1 MAQKDLKLLWGSNS
15 KMNGSSKPA
24 ITDGKAYFAIVDGTT
39 KYPDTAAPANEAFIY
54 FDKDNTRYNVIAKR
68 AIFDALGNKINSTY
82 ATDIESSGNTMSLF
96 SADGGEAID
105 TATIVNS
112 LSLSTGTQNDSK
124 YSMKVTVNGQASSE
138 YSLAAASDTAY
149 GIVTTGDQS
158 FAGTKTFTGAI
169 HVTDTTFSIAP
180 TMGAVVIDGGLGVGD
195 NICAAGNL
203 FIDSYATIGQSLIVG
218 TTLTTGG
225 AATIGGDLTV
235 VGKDIFFGNTT
246 GKIITLNADSAGS
259 VMTLSNSNNILTFVL
274 NNKGTDATVLSLSRH
289 EELSWKLK
297 HANLGNFYITNN
309 QYPDDDG
316 ETIVGEDFSVL
327 KLEKITG
334 NATLKGRLEVDS
346 LTIKNTTAIAHL
358 MFSRVGYN
366 YIYAPNGGSLAF
378 STNGNLNANC
388 DMVLTKGVLT
398 PGTLSGSSIGSEANP
413 WQSIYTN
420 YLNSN
425 TTLYISSKAGTAMV
439 FKGGSDGNEIAR
451 FDTVGKFKIVNG
463 EYPAVTNSIDSGSS
477 TLRWN
482 NIYSATFT
490 GDTFTGNAA
499 SATKVYVTDT
509 PVHSEDVNKEYKI
522 LFTDGSTSGNQDV
535 RFYNNLIY
543 IVEPRGHGS
552 GLKIGSS
559 YRGYL
564 ELSDGSNHIAR
575 INTTNLTANR
585 TITISDH
592 AGTMMTSGNYT
603 AWASPNTHT
612 HNVTISHTP
621 AGTVSRPTFTGTSN
635 QETSSNAGYSS
646 VASSGHTHSYNRV
659 SSVSSHSFSTN
670 SYTSGSNSGSAVS
683 FYAYSGSS
691 TPSLTASISG
701 KCLTVTFTSPGT
713 VAYTAAP
720 NSHTHSYNRVNS
732 ISDHTVS
739 ASSYTSG
746 APSATTDVASN
757 GHKHTYTAAGTIS
770 TPTFT
775 GTAYSTT
782 VTTATQNA

>member
-1 MAQKDLKLLWGSNS
+1 MAQKDLKLLWGSNT
-15 KMNGSSKPA
+15 KMNGSSQPA
-24 ITDGKAYFAIVDGTT
+24 VTDGKAYFAIVDGDT
-39 KYPDTAAPANEAFIY
+39 KYPDTTAPANEAFIY

-105 TATIVNS
+105 TATIINS
-112 LSLSTGTQNDSK
+112 VALGQGTTHNGSTYHIKATINGVAGNDYALVAASSSKAGIITTGTQTIAGSK
-124 YSMKVTVNGQASSE
+124 TFSGATKFTNNTASS
-138 YSLAAASDTAY
+138 SSAT
-149 GIVTTGDQS
+149 
-158 FAGTKTFTGAI
+158 
-169 HVTDTTFSIAP
+169 
-180 TMGAVVIDGGLGVGD
+180 GAVVITGGLGVGG
-195 NICAAGNL
+195 NIYGGAAAN
-203 FIDSYATIGQSLIVG
+203 IATS
-218 TTLTTGG
+218 LTTGG
-225 AATIGGDLTV
+225 AASIGGDLTV
-235 VGKDIFFGNTT
+235 VGKDIFFGNTA
-246 GKIITLNADSAGS
+246 GQILTLNADSTGS
-259 VMTLSNSNNILTFVL
+259 VMTLSNANNILTFVL
-274 NNKGTDATVLSLSRH
+274 DNKGTDATVLSLNRN

-366 YIYAPNGGSLAF
+366 YIYVPNGGSLAF

-388 DMVLTKGVLT
+388 DMVLTNGVLV
-398 PGTLSGSSIGSEANP
+398 PGTLSGSSLGSEANP

-420 YLNSN
+420 YLNSD
-425 TTLYISSKAGTAMV
+425 TTLYISSKTGTSII

-451 FDTVGKFKIVNG
+451 FDTVGKLKIVNG

-482 NIYSATFT
+482 NVYAATFT

-509 PVHSEDVNKEYKI
+509 PAHVEDVNKEYKI

-535 RFYNNLIY
+535 RLYNNLTY
-543 IVEPRGHGS
+543 IVEPRSHGS
-552 GLKIGSS
+552 GLKIGSGS
-559 YRGYL
+559 RGYL
-564 ELSDGSNHIAR
+564 ELSDGSSHIAH
-575 INTTNLTANR
+575 IVTTNLTANR

-592 AGTMMTSGNYT
+592 TGTMMTSGNYT
-603 AWASPNTHT
+603 EWASPKTHT

-621 AGTVSRPTFTGTSN
+621 AGTVSRPTFTGTSD

-659 SSVSSHSFSTN
+659 SSVSSHSFSTS

-691 TPSLTASISG
+691 KPSLTASISG

-720 NSHTHSYNRVNS
+720 NSHTHSYNRVSS
-732 ISDHTVS
+732 ISDHSVNT
-739 ASSYTSG
+739 SSYTSG
-746 APSATTDVASN
+746 TPSGTTNVASN

-770 TPTFT
+770 IPTFT
-775 GTAYSTT
+775 GTAYTTT
-782 VTTATQNA
+782 VTTTTQNT